1 MKVRTKQQSR
11 QRRHLRIRRKVHGT
25 AERPRMS
32 VFVSKKHFYV
42 QFIDDEQSRT
52 LAQVSTAGTSAPATG
67 KHNRD
72 TAKALGKVAGERA
85 LAQGITEVVFD
96 RGGFA
101 YGARI
106 RALADA
112 AREAGLKF

>member
-11 QRRHLRIRRKVHGT
+11 QRRHFRVRRKVHGT
-25 AERPRMS
+25 ADRPRMS
-32 VFVSKKHFYV
+32 VFVSKKHFYI

-52 LAQVSTAGTSAPATG
+52 LTQASTVGKQATGGG

-72 TAKALGKVAGERA
+72 AARELGKVAGERA
-85 LAQGITEVVFD
+85 LEKGITEVVFD

>member
-11 QRRHLRIRRKVHGT
+11 QRRHFRIRRKVQGT
-25 AERPRMS
+25 ADRPRMS

-52 LAQVSTAGTSAPATG
+52 LAQVSTVGKQASAGA

-72 TAKALGKVAGERA
+72 TAKELGKVAGERA
-85 LAQGITEVVFD
+85 LEQGITEVVFD

-112 AREAGLKF
+112 ARETGLKF